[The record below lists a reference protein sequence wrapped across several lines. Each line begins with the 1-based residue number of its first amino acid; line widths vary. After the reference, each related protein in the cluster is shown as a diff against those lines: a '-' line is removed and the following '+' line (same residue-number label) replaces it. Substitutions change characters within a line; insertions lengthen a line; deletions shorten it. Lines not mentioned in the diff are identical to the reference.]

1 MNNTPLDQLIE
12 KINSSNNVL
21 VTVSN
26 NPTTDSLAAA
36 IALTIVLNKL
46 DKHASAVFSGKIPSA
61 IDFLDP
67 EKTLEPDTN
76 SLRDFIIALD
86 KEKADHLRYRVEGD
100 FVRIYITP
108 YRTTIT
114 KDDLEFTVGELNVDL
129 VITLGVYDNKSFDS
143 ALALHGRILHDSP
156 IVSITKG
163 EQSSSV
169 GTIDWH
175 DSESSSLCEMVFSV
189 VSKYDNDKKVI
200 DQQIATAILTGIV
213 AETERFSNP
222 KTNANSMTIAAK
234 LMAAGANQ
242 QLIAAKLSE
251 DHQLSLRQEGEG
263 GFRIGN
269 ESVEEFIE
277 KHKDDTLENIDRSV
291 GAKKTLA
298 EAVETQPQYSQPK
311 DDFIES
317 SVIQPP
323 MNAAMVPTPVNRGD
337 MFSNAPSAF
346 DNMVFNPATTN
357 TAPANLTPTPAQPSI
372 QQSPNTPQP
381 NPTISSNV
389 SNEQAALAAVHA
401 SFDNVPSLPLP
412 PPVPDFTQL
421 NPAQNTVGINSAY
434 AVEQPQQTKPQNP
447 ADPTQFQ
454 IPA

>member
-1 MNNTPLDQLIE
+1 MNNSPLDQLIE
-12 KINSSNNVL
+12 KINSANNVL

-36 IALTIVLNKL
+36 IAITIVLNKL
-46 DKHASAVFSGKIPSA
+46 NKHASAVFSGKIPSA

-129 VITLGVYDNKSFDS
+129 VITLGVYDNKSFDN

-163 EQSSSV
+163 DQTSSV
-169 GTIDWH
+169 GTIEWH
-175 DSESSSLCEMVFSV
+175 DSESSSLCEMIFNVI
-189 VSKYDNDKKVI
+189 SKYDDDKKVI

-222 KTNANSMTIAAK
+222 KTNANSMTIAAR

-251 DHQLSLRQEGEG
+251 DHQLSLRQQGDQGE
-263 GFRIGN
+263 FKIGN

-277 KHKDDTLENIDRSV
+277 KHKADTLENIDKSV
-291 GAKKTLA
+291 GAKKD
-298 EAVETQPQYSQPK
+298 VEEKLVTQSQYSQPK
-311 DDFIES
+311 DDFMEN
-317 SVIQPP
+317 SVVQPP
-323 MNAAMVPTPVNRGD
+323 MNAAMTSNTMTRGD
-337 MFSNAPSAF
+337 MFSNGPSAF
-346 DNMVFNPATTN
+346 DNMVFNPTSKGTTIV
-357 TAPANLTPTPAQPSI
+357 PDQSI
-372 QQSPNTPQP
+372 QQSQPPQNVSVP
-381 NPTISSNV
+381 ASTNPTNV
-389 SNEQAALAAVHA
+389 SNEQAALAAVNA
-401 SFDNVPSLPLP
+401 SFDSVPTLPLP
-412 PPVPDFTQL
+412 PPVPEFTQQ
-421 NPAQNTVGINSAY
+421 NPTPNSAALNSAY
-434 AVEQPQQTKPQNP
+434 AVEQAPQNKPQTIS
-447 ADPTQFQ
+447 DHTQFQ
-454 IPA
+454 IPT